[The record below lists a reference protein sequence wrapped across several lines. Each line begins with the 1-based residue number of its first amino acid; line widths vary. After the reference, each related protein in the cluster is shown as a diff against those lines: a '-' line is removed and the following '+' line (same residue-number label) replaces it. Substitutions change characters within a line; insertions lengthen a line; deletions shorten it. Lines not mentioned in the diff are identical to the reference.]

1 MIIKGVQDFAGGNVV
16 HLSSGGT
23 ALITAIFTDFVY
35 YRKKVLKMTKVE
47 NSSTSKSTKSL
58 TKHGR
63 QLAEENEVQQQI
75 VAKEST
81 AFVVLGTGILWFGW
95 FGFNGGSALAANS
108 QCILALIN
116 TNLAAASAL
125 LTWYFLEHLSGK
137 KSSVI
142 GMCIGAVCGLVGI
155 TPACGYVPI
164 YAAGIIGGF
173 ASIGTFFFYK
183 FIEKCRY
190 KPGDKL
196 GVFGCHGIS
205 GIIGS
210 ILVGFFADK
219 DIGGSADGIF
229 QNGGGELLW
238 IQLAGICCC
247 FLWSVVVT
255 LILLICLYSCGLYKT
270 IDEDVENEADDFDE
284 QPVVFKP
291 ELEKMM
297 VSYGA
302 LTSKEFELKSMKND
316 EGTSA

>member
-1 MIIKGVQDFAGGNVV
+1 MV
-16 HLSSGGT
+16 HLSSGSA
-23 ALITAIFTDFVY
+23 ALIAAIFTDFVS
-35 YRKKVLKMTKVE
+35 YRKKVLKIKKGD
-47 NSSTSKSTKSL
+47 NSPSSKRKNYL

-63 QLAEENEVQQQI
+63 QLADEDEVQQQI
-75 VAKEST
+75 IAKEST
-81 AFVVLGTGILWFGW
+81 AFVVLGTAILWFGW

-125 LTWYFLEHLSGK
+125 LAWYCLELLSGK

-164 YAAGIIGGF
+164 YSAGIIGGLS
-173 ASIGTFFFYK
+173 SIGTFYFYK

-219 DIGGSADGIF
+219 DLGALSDGIF
-229 QNGGGELLW
+229 QNGGGHLLGVQ
-238 IQLAGICCC
+238 IAGICCT
-247 FLWSVVVT
+247 FIWSVVIT
-255 LILLICLYSCGLYKT
+255 FILLVFLYLCGLYKT
-270 IDEDVENEADDFDE
+270 IDEEVETEADDFDE
-284 QPVVFKP
+284 QPVVFTHDI
-291 ELEKMM
+291 EKIM
-297 VSYGA
+297 VIYGA
-302 LTSKEFELKSMKND
+302 LKSKDVEREPLKNSELVVLN
-316 EGTSA
+316 ENHEIT